1 MAARKGSGK
10 GRQAVRNNSGGMPGW
25 GWAVIGILIGAVL
38 MFAMRGHLPMAPRA
52 SDGPQP
58 NAQATAKGGSD
69 AGAAANESTSATDN
83 TAAPKKPQYDFY
95 SVLSEKEVRIPDA
108 VISAQAKAE
117 QQQKQQAQQQAA
129 QAQQQAQAT
138 QQKPAPGPAAV
149 SEAITP
155 APESAV
161 HATPVT
167 PAPAAATAA
176 AAAPAGSGYLLQVG
190 AFPSA
195 SDAETLKAKLAMQG
209 FVANVA
215 PVNVNGQTYNRVR
228 LGPFHSATELES
240 AKQRLSAAGIN
251 AIALKEGK

>member
-1 MAARKGSGK
+1 MAARKGK

-38 MFAMRGHLPMAPRA
+38 MFAMRGHLPMTPRA

-58 NAQATAKGGSD
+58 NAQANPQRGGD
-69 AGAAANESTSATDN
+69 VGAAATETTSATDN
-83 TAAPKKPQYDFY
+83 AAPAPKKPQYDFY

-117 QQQKQQAQQQAA
+117 QQQKQQAQQQAQA
-129 QAQQQAQAT
+129 AAQQQAAA
-138 QQKPAPGPAAV
+138 QKPVTNAPAAV
-149 SEAITP
+149 SEPITA

-161 HATPVT
+161 KVPV
-167 PAPAAATAA
+167 PAAT
-176 AAAPAGSGYLLQVG
+176 GGGYLLQVG
-190 AFPSA
+190 AFPSPA
-195 SDAETLKAKLAMQG
+195 DAETLKAKLAMQG

-215 PVNVNGQTYNRVR
+215 AVNVNGQTYNRVR
-228 LGPFHSATELES
+228 LGPFHSATELEA
-240 AKQRLSAAGIN
+240 AKQRLASAGIN

>member
-1 MAARKGSGK
+1 MAARKGK
-10 GRQAVRNNSGGMPGW
+10 GRQAVRNNNGGMPGW
-25 GWAVIGILIGAVL
+25 GWAVIGILVGALL
-38 MFAMRGHLPMAPRA
+38 MFAMRGHLPMAPRGNE
-52 SDGPQP
+52 GPQP
-58 NAQATAKGGSD
+58 NAQATAQRGSD
-69 AGAAANESTSATDN
+69 AGAAGNESTSAND
-83 TAAPKKPQYDFY
+83 TAPAPKKPQYDFY

-117 QQQKQQAQQQAA
+117 QKQQAAQQAA
-129 QAQQQAQAT
+129 QAAAAQQQQQQAAA
-138 QQKPAPGPAAV
+138 KPAPAAV

-161 HATPVT
+161 HA
-167 PAPAAATAA
+167 APAAAPTANTA
-176 AAAPAGSGYLLQVG
+176 STGSGYLLQVG

-240 AKQRLSAAGIN
+240 AKQRLASAGIN
-251 AIALKEGK
+251 AIALKEGR

>member
-1 MAARKGSGK
+1 MAARKGK

-25 GWAVIGILIGAVL
+25 GWAVIGILVGALL
-38 MFAMRGHLPMAPRA
+38 MFAMRGHLPMAPRGNE
-52 SDGPQP
+52 GPQP
-58 NAQATAKGGSD
+58 NAQATAQRGSD
-69 AGAAANESTSATDN
+69 AGAAGNETTSAND
-83 TAAPKKPQYDFY
+83 TAPAPKKPQYDFY

-117 QQQKQQAQQQAA
+117 QQQKQQAAQQAA
-129 QAQQQAQAT
+129 QAAAAQQQQQAAS
-138 QQKPAPGPAAV
+138 KPAPAAV

-161 HATPVT
+161 HA
-167 PAPAAATAA
+167 APAAAPTANTA
-176 AAAPAGSGYLLQVG
+176 STGSGYLLQVG

-240 AKQRLSAAGIN
+240 AKQRLASAGIN